1 MNFPTNPIE
10 QRLLE
15 VLRGHDVG
23 DVCDRLW
30 GDASDEAP
38 ATHASHRARI
48 LGLGHSVSVRIAR
61 RDK

>member
-30 GDASDEAP
+30 GDASDEARAASLRPQP
-38 ATHASHRARI
+38 ASRFSQS
-48 LGLGHSVSVRIAR
+48 GIAIAGE
-61 RDK
+61 RDE